1 MKKFAKWIVLVG
13 ILYLPLIYFLAAH
26 TFATKLP
33 GAASTV
39 AMAPYACG
47 LLLIAHL
54 VKGNDHWRSGR
65 GLVAL
70 PLAGLGYAGLAG
82 IFAALVVLT
91 GF

>member
-1 MKKFAKWIVLVG
+1 MRTFKKWVVLVG
-13 ILYLPLIYFLAAH
+13 LLYLPLIYFLGVH
-26 TFATKLP
+26 TFAIKVP
-33 GAASTV
+33 NAAGTV
-39 AMAPYACG
+39 ALAPYAAG
-47 LLLIAHL
+47 LLLIAYL
-54 VKGNDHWRSGR
+54 VKGNARWRSGR

>member
-1 MKKFAKWIVLVG
+1 MRTFNKWIVLVG

-26 TFATKLP
+26 TFATKMP
-33 GAASTV
+33 NAAGTV

-47 LLLIAHL
+47 LLLIAYL
-54 VKGNDHWRSGR
+54 VKGNGRWRSGR

-70 PLAGLGYAGLAG
+70 PLAGVGYAGLAV

-91 GF
+91 SF